1 VSRLNQMAGVTCE
14 WPQGTIYAF
23 PRIAELGLPAQ
34 QLAELILEKTG
45 VVVEAGS
52 FYGPAGEGHLRVC
65 FGSQSIERISEAMD
79 RLQRFFG
86 SL

>member
-1 VSRLNQMAGVTCE
+1 MRKADPSDLMIFAR
-14 WPQGTIYAF
+14 
-23 PRIAELGLPAQ
+23 
-34 QLAELILEKTG
+34 
-45 VVVEAGS
+45 VVEAGS